1 MGKFS
6 DWPGSQWW
14 RWDSVI
20 YIISKESVWL
30 ETTLVGISVTIQD
43 CWVWSLV
50 GSIWRGHSSTFMQW
64 SEGGAPGWW
73 SSSDV
78 ATFDRH
84 SQALSH
90 QVVNPWLRE
99 HAQRSQG
106 ARCVSGRKSW
116 SGIPIV
122 VTSVTSISPRQ
133 PTPSHLLS
141 LPTGMVNSPWES
153 SVQLESSHST
163 SHHSTEGWCCHF
175 HFIDYKAELSGHLM
189 AEPRFKAHAVRPVW
203 INTDHTVK
211 FEFPMNSK

>member
-1 MGKFS
+1 MSPSRAAGCGAS
-6 DWPGSQWW
+6 WGRYERDPAPP
-14 RWDSVI
+14 
-20 YIISKESVWL
+20 L
-30 ETTLVGISVTIQD
+30 
-43 CWVWSLV
+43 C
-50 GSIWRGHSSTFMQW
+50 
-64 SEGGAPGWW
+64 SEVREGPPGWW

-78 ATFDRH
+78 ATFDGH

-90 QVVNPWLRE
+90 QVANPWLRE
-99 HAQRSQG
+99 HAQLSQG

-122 VTSVTSISPRQ
+122 VTSVTSVSPRQ

-141 LPTGMVNSPWES
+141 LPTGMVSSPWES
-153 SVQLESSHST
+153 SVQLESSHSP
-163 SHHSTEGWCCHF
+163 SPHSTEGWYCHF

-211 FEFPMNSK
+211 FEFPMNSKYTLAQVHPKYCMGQYFYLLCLETPL